1 MLNHLIVWQPA
12 AFLLLLPLLALF
24 TFRRLPTRILNFLR
38 LLLYVAVVAAV
49 AGISVRLPE
58 RAGTLVVLADRS
70 RSMPDGSR
78 QEMDSLIRRLERSA
92 PAGSKL
98 SVISFAGSSLV
109 EKLPDSPAFNGL
121 QTDPADPHATDIAGA
136 IDAALELIPSD
147 ASGRILLLSD
157 GLHTTGD
164 PVSASAAMAAA
175 RGVAVD
181 FRLLSRSAA
190 DDAAVLSVDAPL
202 RAAPGVIYTV
212 SARLYAQSPGPAVC
226 RIRKNGGVWLSR
238 EVRLRRGVTT
248 VSWRDRTD
256 SPGTANYE
264 VELVLPSEAP
274 ADPVPENNLVRRIVS
289 IEGRKPVL
297 LVTSSPTK
305 NLARILRESGL
316 DVLVTEPSPAAL
328 APEVLGGVSGVIFEN
343 VKASSFS
350 MESLARL
357 KGLVSAGSLG
367 FMMTGGKSSFALGGY
382 YRSEIEDA
390 LPVTLEQRNEVRK
403 GTNAV
408 VVVLDRSGS
417 MSMTNSRGITK
428 MSLANTA
435 TVEVLNLLSDFDQIG
450 VIAVDSSPHTVIGLA
465 PVSDVRGRAARIRS
479 IESMGGGIFTYTGL
493 KAAFEMLTKSNIPS
507 RHIILFADA
516 SDAEEQGEYRTLLG
530 TAESEGITVSVVGL
544 GTKSDCDAAFLMD
557 VAKRGKGLAYFTDKA
572 EELPRIFA
580 EDTFV
585 MVRSTFLTDPVKAI
599 LQPAATALPGSNKFS
614 RTFDFNGCNLCF
626 LRPGCDAVLITDD
639 EDHAPLA
646 ATGLYGL
653 GRTVALCVEADG
665 RYTGPFAQDP
675 GAAPFLT
682 SLVTWMTASD
692 DEGADYMITQE
703 IRNGSHYAA
712 LELDPAR
719 TADPFR
725 GTPVLTAV
733 FCDDSGRTETRKY
746 PLAWDGP
753 DRLAA
758 EVPLPG
764 GNIVLGS
771 IQWDGARPHPLV
783 PVELPY
789 SPEFNPNQ
797 AFGRELTELL
807 RAGGGRERIAV
818 EETWNDIPKRLRAFP
833 LTPFFCL
840 AAILLFLFEIAERR
854 FLLIGR
860 FFVAKP
866 KKEDNGN
873 DEGENASDST
883 AKSGIR
889 IPRKRRKAPRA
900 ATSSPAGS
908 PANSAQA
915 AASSQDTS
923 TETPA
928 EPPPSDSIS
937 AALKRARRR

>member
-1 MLNHLIVWQPA
+1 MLNYLLIWQPA
-12 AFLLLLPLLALF
+12 AFLILLPLLALF
-24 TFRRLPTRILNFLR
+24 TFRRLPTRVLNFIRILI
-38 LLLYVAVVAAV
+38 YIMVAAAM

-58 RAGTLVVLADRS
+58 RTGTLVVLTDLS
-70 RSMPDGSR
+70 RSMPDGAR
-78 QEMDSLIRRLERSA
+78 QEMDSLIRRLEHSA
-92 PAGSKL
+92 PDSSKL
-98 SVISFAGSSLV
+98 SVISFAGTPFV
-109 EKLPDSPAFNGL
+109 EKLPDSAAFPGL
-121 QTDPADPHATDIAGA
+121 KTEPSEPHATDIAGA

-157 GLHTTGD
+157 GLHTTGS
-164 PVSASAAMAAA
+164 PVAASAAMAAT
-175 RGVAVD
+175 RGVAID
-181 FRLLSRSAA
+181 YRLLSRGSA
-190 DDAAVLSVDAPL
+190 DDAAILSVDAPL

-212 SARLYAQSPGPAVC
+212 SARLYAQSSGTAVC
-226 RIRKNGGVWLSR
+226 RIRKNGGVWLTR

-248 VSWRDRTD
+248 VSWRDKTD

-264 VELVLPSEAP
+264 VELVLPEGAP
-274 ADPVPENNLVRRIVS
+274 ADPVPENNRVRRIVS

-297 LVTSSPTK
+297 LVTASPTK

-316 DVLVTEPSPAAL
+316 DVKVMEPSSAAL

-343 VKASSFS
+343 VKASSFG
-350 MESLARL
+350 MDSLARL

-382 YRSEIEDA
+382 YRSELEDV

-417 MSMTNSRGITK
+417 MSMTNSKGISK

-435 TVEVLNLLSDFDQIG
+435 TVEVLNLLSDVDHIG
-450 VIAVDSSPHTVIGLA
+450 VIAVDSSPHTVINLA
-465 PVSDVRGRAARIRS
+465 PVADVRGRANKIRS

-493 KAAFEMLTKSNIPS
+493 KAAFEMLTKSDIPS

-516 SDAEEQGEYRTLLG
+516 SDAEEPGAYKELLD
-530 TAESEGITVSVVGL
+530 TAEANGITVSVVGL

-557 VAKRGKGLAYFTDKA
+557 VAKRGNGLAYFTDKA

-585 MVRSTFLTDPVKAI
+585 MVRSTFLTDPVKAL
-599 LQPAATALPGSNKFS
+599 LQPAATVLPGSGKFS
-614 RTFDFNGCNLCF
+614 RTYDFNGCNLTY
-626 LRPGCDAVLITDD
+626 LRPGCDAVLLTDN
-639 EDHAPLA
+639 EDRAPIA
-646 ATGLYGL
+646 ATGTFGL
-653 GRTVALCVEADG
+653 GRVAAFCAEADG

-719 TADPFR
+719 TSDPFR
-725 GTPVLTAV
+725 NTPVLTAV
-733 FCDDSGRTETRKY
+733 FCDDSGRTETRRY

-753 DRLAA
+753 DRLVS
-758 EVPLPG
+758 EVPLSG

-771 IQWDGARPHPLV
+771 IQWDNARPHPLV

-789 SPEFNPNQ
+789 SPEFNPGRTS
-797 AFGRELTELL
+797 GRELAELL

-818 EETWNDIPKRLRAFP
+818 EETWDDIPKRLRAFP

-860 FFVAKP
+860 FFVAK
-866 KKEDNGN
+866 KKEDA
-873 DEGENASDST
+873 EGKDSGSEV
-883 AKSGIR
+883 KSGVR
-889 IPRKRRKAPRA
+889 LRRKRRKTPH
-900 ATSSPAGS
+900 T
-908 PANSAQA
+908 ANSNPAP
-915 AASSQDTS
+915 
-923 TETPA
+923 ETPA
-928 EPPPSDSIS
+928 SVQESEQEDKSEPAPADSIS
-937 AALKRARRR
+937 AALKKARRR

>member
-1 MLNHLIVWQPA
+1 MLNYLLIWQPA
-12 AFLLLLPLLALF
+12 TFLILLPLLALF
-24 TFRRLPTRILNFLR
+24 TFRRLPTRVLNLIRILI
-38 LLLYVAVVAAV
+38 YIMVAAAM

-58 RAGTLVVLADRS
+58 RTGTLVVLTDLS
-70 RSMPDGSR
+70 RSMPDGAR
-78 QEMDSLIRRLERSA
+78 QEMDSLIRRLEHSA
-92 PAGSKL
+92 PDSSKL
-98 SVISFAGSSLV
+98 SVISFAGTPFV
-109 EKLPDSPAFNGL
+109 EKLPDSAAFPGL
-121 QTDPADPHATDIAGA
+121 KTEPSEPHATDIAGA

-157 GLHTTGD
+157 GLHTTGS
-164 PVSASAAMAAA
+164 PVAASAAMAAT
-175 RGVAVD
+175 RGVAID
-181 FRLLSRSAA
+181 YRLLSRGSA
-190 DDAAVLSVDAPL
+190 DDAAILSVDAPL

-212 SARLYAQSPGPAVC
+212 SARLYAQTSGPAVC
-226 RIRKNGGVWLSR
+226 RIRKNGGVWLTR

-248 VSWRDRTD
+248 VSWRDKTD

-264 VELVLPSEAP
+264 VELVLPEGAP
-274 ADPVPENNLVRRIVS
+274 ADPVPENNRVRRIVS

-297 LVTSSPTK
+297 LVTASPTK

-316 DVLVTEPSPAAL
+316 DVKVMEPSSAAL

-343 VKASSFS
+343 VKASSFG
-350 MESLARL
+350 MDSLARL

-382 YRSEIEDA
+382 YRSELEDV

-417 MSMTNSRGITK
+417 MSMTNSKGISK

-435 TVEVLNLLSDFDQIG
+435 TVEVLNLLSDVDHIG
-450 VIAVDSSPHTVIGLA
+450 VIAVDSSPHTVINLA
-465 PVSDVRGRAARIRS
+465 PVADVRGRANKIRS

-493 KAAFEMLTKSNIPS
+493 KAAFEMLTKSDIPS

-516 SDAEEQGEYRTLLG
+516 SDAEEPGAYKELLD
-530 TAESEGITVSVVGL
+530 TAEANGITVSVVGL

-557 VAKRGKGLAYFTDKA
+557 VAKRGNGLAYFTDKA

-585 MVRSTFLTDPVKAI
+585 MVRSTFLTDPVKAL
-599 LQPAATALPGSNKFS
+599 LQPAATVLPGSGKFS
-614 RTFDFNGCNLCF
+614 RTYDFNGCNLTY
-626 LRPGCDAVLITDD
+626 LRPGCDAVLLTDN
-639 EDHAPLA
+639 EDRAPIA
-646 ATGLYGL
+646 ATGTFGL
-653 GRTVALCVEADG
+653 GRVAAFCAEADG

-719 TADPFR
+719 TSDPFR
-725 GTPVLTAV
+725 NTPVLTAV
-733 FCDDSGRTETRKY
+733 FCDDSGRTETRRY

-753 DRLAA
+753 DRLVS
-758 EVPLPG
+758 EVPLSG

-771 IQWDGARPHPLV
+771 IQWDNARPHPLV

-789 SPEFNPNQ
+789 SPEFNPGRTS
-797 AFGRELTELL
+797 GRELAELL

-818 EETWNDIPKRLRAFP
+818 EETWDDIPKRLRAFP

-860 FFVAKP
+860 FFVAK
-866 KKEDNGN
+866 KKEDA
-873 DEGENASDST
+873 EGKDSGSEV
-883 AKSGIR
+883 KSGVR
-889 IPRKRRKAPRA
+889 LRRKRRKTPH
-900 ATSSPAGS
+900 T
-908 PANSAQA
+908 ANSNPAP
-915 AASSQDTS
+915 
-923 TETPA
+923 ETPA
-928 EPPPSDSIS
+928 SVQESEQEDKSEPAPADSIS
-937 AALKRARRR
+937 AALKKARRR

>member
-1 MLNHLIVWQPA
+1 MLNFFLIWQPA
-12 AFLLLLPLLALF
+12 AFLVLLPLLALF
-24 TFRRLPTRILNFLR
+24 TFRRLPTRILNILR
-38 LLLYVAVVAAV
+38 ILIYIMVAAAL

-58 RAGTLVVLADRS
+58 RTGTLVVLTDLS

-78 QEMDSLIRRLERSA
+78 QEMDSLIRRLEHSA
-92 PAGSKL
+92 PGSSKL
-98 SVISFAGSSLV
+98 SVISFAGTPFV
-109 EKLPDSPAFNGL
+109 EKLPDSAAFPGL
-121 QTDPADPHATDIAGA
+121 KTEPSEPHATDIAGA

-147 ASGRILLLSD
+147 SSGRILLLSD
-157 GLHTTGD
+157 GLHTTGN
-164 PVSASAAMAAA
+164 PVAASASSAAT
-175 RGVAVD
+175 RGVAID
-181 FRLLSRSAA
+181 YRLLSRGSA

-202 RAAPGVIYTV
+202 RVAPGVIYTV
-212 SARLYAQSPGPAVC
+212 SARLYAQSSGTAVC
-226 RIRKNGGVWLSR
+226 RIRKNGDAWLTR

-248 VSWRDRTD
+248 VSWRDKTD
-256 SPGTANYE
+256 LPGTANYE
-264 VELVLPSEAP
+264 VELVLPPDAP
-274 ADPVPENNLVRRIVS
+274 ADPVPENNRVRRIVS

-297 LVTSSPTK
+297 LVTASPTK
-305 NLARILRESGL
+305 NLARILREAGM
-316 DVLVTEPSPAAL
+316 DVKVMEPSSAAL

-343 VKASSFS
+343 VKASAFG

-357 KGLVSAGSLG
+357 KGLVSAGSIG

-382 YRSEIEDA
+382 YRSEIEDV

-417 MSMTNSRGITK
+417 MSMTNSKGITK

-435 TVEVLNLLSDFDQIG
+435 TVEVLNLLSDFDNLG
-450 VIAVDSSPHTVIGLA
+450 VIAVDSSPHTVVGLA
-465 PVSDVRGRAARIRS
+465 PVADVRGRAAKIRS
-479 IESMGGGIFTYTGL
+479 IESMGGGIYTYTGL
-493 KAAFEMLTKSNIPS
+493 KAAFEMLEKSDIPS

-516 SDAEEQGEYRTLLG
+516 SDAEEPGAYVALLG
-530 TAESEGITVSVVGL
+530 TAESKGITVSVVGL
-544 GTKSDCDAAFLMD
+544 GTKTDSDAAFLMD
-557 VAKRGKGLAYFTDKA
+557 VAKRGNGLAYFTDKA

-585 MVRSTFLTDPVKAI
+585 MVRSTFLTDPIKAL
-599 LQPAATALPGSNKFS
+599 LQPAATVLPGANKFS
-614 RTFDFNGCNLCF
+614 RMYDFNGCNLCF
-626 LRPGCDAVLITDD
+626 LRPGCDAVLVTDD

-646 ATGLYGL
+646 ATGTYGL
-653 GRTVALCVEADG
+653 GRVVAFCAEADG

-719 TADPFR
+719 TSDPFR
-725 GTPVLTAV
+725 NTPVLTAV

-753 DRLAA
+753 DRLVS

-764 GNIVLGS
+764 GNVVLGS
-771 IQWDGARPHPLV
+771 IQWDNARPHPLV

-789 SPEFNPNQ
+789 SPEFNPGRTS
-797 AFGRELTELL
+797 GRELAELF
-807 RAGGGRERIAV
+807 RACGGHERIAV
-818 EETWNDIPKRLRAFP
+818 EEIWDDIPKRLRAFP
-833 LTPFFCL
+833 LTPLFCL

-860 FFVAKP
+860 FFAVK
-866 KKEDNGN
+866 KKEDAA
-873 DEGENASDST
+873 EGTDSGSEV
-883 AKSGIR
+883 KSGVR
-889 IPRKRRKAPRA
+889 VPRKRGKASR
-900 ATSSPAGS
+900 PAS
-908 PANSAQA
+908 ENTPS
-915 AASSQDTS
+915 
-923 TETPA
+923 TPA
-928 EPPPSDSIS
+928 AQDSPQPEAAVEPPPSDSIS
-937 AALKRARRR
+937 AALKKARHR

>member
-1 MLNHLIVWQPA
+1 MLNYLLIWQPA
-12 AFLLLLPLLALF
+12 AFLILLPLLALF
-24 TFRRLPTRILNFLR
+24 TFRRLPTRVLNFIRILI
-38 LLLYVAVVAAV
+38 YIMVAAAM

-58 RAGTLVVLADRS
+58 RTGTLVVLTDLS
-70 RSMPDGSR
+70 RSMPDGAR
-78 QEMDSLIRRLERSA
+78 QEMDSLIRRLEHSA
-92 PAGSKL
+92 PDSSKL
-98 SVISFAGSSLV
+98 SVISFAGTPFV
-109 EKLPDSPAFNGL
+109 EKLPDSAAFPGL
-121 QTDPADPHATDIAGA
+121 KTEPSEPHATDIAGA

-157 GLHTTGD
+157 GLHTTGS
-164 PVSASAAMAAA
+164 PVAASAAMAAT
-175 RGVAVD
+175 RGVAID
-181 FRLLSRSAA
+181 YRLLSRGSA

-212 SARLYAQSPGPAVC
+212 SARLYAQTSGPAVC
-226 RIRKNGGVWLSR
+226 RIRKNGGVWLTR

-248 VSWRDRTD
+248 VSWRDKTN

-264 VELVLPSEAP
+264 VELVLPEGAP
-274 ADPVPENNLVRRIVS
+274 ADPVPENNRVRRIVS

-297 LVTSSPTK
+297 LVTASPTK
-305 NLARILRESGL
+305 NLARILREAGL
-316 DVLVTEPSPAAL
+316 DVKVMEPSSAAL

-343 VKASSFS
+343 VKASSFG
-350 MESLARL
+350 MDSLARL

-382 YRSEIEDA
+382 YRSELEDV

-417 MSMTNSRGITK
+417 MSMTNSKGISK

-435 TVEVLNLLSDFDQIG
+435 TVEVLNLLSDVDHIG
-450 VIAVDSSPHTVIGLA
+450 VIAVDSSPHTVINLA
-465 PVSDVRGRAARIRS
+465 PVADVRGRANKIRS

-493 KAAFEMLTKSNIPS
+493 KAAFEMLTKSDIPS

-516 SDAEEQGEYRTLLG
+516 SDAEEPGAYKELLD
-530 TAESEGITVSVVGL
+530 TAEANGITVSVVGL

-557 VAKRGKGLAYFTDKA
+557 VAKRGNGLAYFTDKA

-585 MVRSTFLTDPVKAI
+585 MVRSTFLTDPVKAL
-599 LQPAATALPGSNKFS
+599 LQPAATVLPGSGKFS
-614 RTFDFNGCNLCF
+614 RTYDFNGCNLTY
-626 LRPGCDAVLITDD
+626 LRPGCDAVLLTDN
-639 EDHAPLA
+639 EDRAPIA
-646 ATGLYGL
+646 ATGTFGL
-653 GRTVALCVEADG
+653 GRVAAFCAEADG

-675 GAAPFLT
+675 GAVPFLT

-725 GTPVLTAV
+725 NTPVLTAV

-753 DRLAA
+753 DRLVS
-758 EVPLPG
+758 EVPLSG

-771 IQWDGARPHPLV
+771 IQWDNARPHPLV

-789 SPEFNPNQ
+789 SPEFNPGRTS
-797 AFGRELTELL
+797 GRELAELL

-818 EETWNDIPKRLRAFP
+818 EETWDDIPKRLRAFP

-860 FFVAKP
+860 FFVAK
-866 KKEDNGN
+866 KKEDA
-873 DEGENASDST
+873 EGKDSGSEV
-883 AKSGIR
+883 KSGVR
-889 IPRKRRKAPRA
+889 LPRKRRKTPH
-900 ATSSPAGS
+900 T
-908 PANSAQA
+908 ANSNPAP
-915 AASSQDTS
+915 
-923 TETPA
+923 ETPA
-928 EPPPSDSIS
+928 SVQESEQEDKSEPAPADSIS
-937 AALKRARRR
+937 AALKKARRR

>member
-1 MLNHLIVWQPA
+1 MLNYLLIWQQA
-12 AFLLLLPLLALF
+12 ALLVLLPLLALF
-24 TFRRLPTRILNFLR
+24 TFRRLPTRVLNFIRILI
-38 LLLYVAVVAAV
+38 YIMVAAAL

-58 RAGTLVVLADRS
+58 RTGTLVVLTDLS
-70 RSMPDGSR
+70 RSMPDGAR
-78 QEMDSLIRRLERSA
+78 QEMDSLIRRLEHSA
-92 PAGSKL
+92 PDSSKL
-98 SVISFAGSSLV
+98 SVISFAGTPFV
-109 EKLPDSPAFNGL
+109 EKLPDSPAFPGL
-121 QTDPADPHATDIAGA
+121 KTDPTEPHATDIAGA

-157 GLHTTGD
+157 GLHTTGS
-164 PVSASAAMAAA
+164 PVAASAAAAA
-175 RGVAVD
+175 TRGVAID
-181 FRLLSRSAA
+181 YRLLSRGSA

-212 SARLYAQSPGPAVC
+212 SARLYAQSSGTAVC
-226 RIRKNGGVWLSR
+226 RIRKNGGAWLTR

-248 VSWRDRTD
+248 VSWRDKTD

-264 VELVLPSEAP
+264 VELVLPEDAP

-297 LVTSSPTK
+297 LVTASPTK

-316 DVLVTEPSPAAL
+316 DVKVMEPTSAAL

-350 MESLARL
+350 MDSLARL
-357 KGLVSAGSLG
+357 KGLVSAGSIG

-382 YRSEIEDA
+382 YRSELEDV

-417 MSMTNSRGITK
+417 MAMTNSKGLTK

-435 TVEVLNLLSDFDQIG
+435 TVEVLNLLSDFDKIG
-450 VIAVDSSPHTVIGLA
+450 VIAVDSSPHTVVGLA
-465 PVSDVRGRAARIRS
+465 PVADVRGRAGKIRS

-493 KAAFEMLTKSNIPS
+493 KAAFEMLTKSDIPS

-516 SDAEEQGEYRTLLG
+516 SDAEEPGAYKELLG
-530 TAESEGITVSVVGL
+530 TAEANGITVSVVGL
-544 GTKSDCDAAFLMD
+544 GTKTDSDAAFLMD
-557 VAKRGKGLAYFTDKA
+557 VAKRGNGLAYFTDKA

-585 MVRSTFLTDPVKAI
+585 MVRSTFLTDPVKAL
-599 LQPAATALPGSNKFS
+599 LQPSATTLPGSGKFS
-614 RTFDFNGCNLCF
+614 RTYDFNGFNLCY

-639 EDHAPLA
+639 EDRAPLA
-646 ATGLYGL
+646 ATGTFGL
-653 GRTVALCVEADG
+653 GRTAAFCAEADG

-675 GAAPFLT
+675 GAVPFLT

-703 IRNGSHYAA
+703 IRNGSHFAA

-719 TADPFR
+719 TSEPFR
-725 GTPVLTAV
+725 NTPVLTAV

-753 DRLAA
+753 DRLVS

-771 IQWDGARPHPLV
+771 IQWDNARPHPLV

-789 SPEFNPNQ
+789 SPEFNP
-797 AFGRELTELL
+797 GRTSGRDLAELL
-807 RAGGGRERIAV
+807 RASGGRERIAV
-818 EETWNDIPKRLRAFP
+818 EETWDDIPKRLRAFP

-860 FFVAKP
+860 FFVAK
-866 KKEDNGN
+866 KKEDKDG
-873 DEGENASDST
+873 ADSGSET
-883 AKSGIR
+883 KSGVR
-889 IPRKRRKAPRA
+889 LPRKRRKTPR
-900 ATSSPAGS
+900 SPS
-908 PANSAQA
+908 NSAPETSEA
-915 AASSQDTS
+915 AQESSEPVS
-923 TETPA
+923 PA
-928 EPPPSDSIS
+928 EPPPADSIS
-937 AALKRARRR
+937 AALKKARRR

>member
-1 MLNHLIVWQPA
+1 MLNNLIVWQPA
-12 AFLLLLPLLALF
+12 AFLVLLPLLALF
-24 TFRRLPTRILNFLR
+24 TVRRLPTRILNFVRVLIY
-38 LLLYVAVVAAV
+38 LMIAAAT
-49 AGISVRLPE
+49 AGLSIRLPE
-58 RAGTLVVLADRS
+58 RTGTLVVLADRS
-70 RSMPDGSR
+70 RSMPDGAR
-78 QEMDSLIRRLERSA
+78 QEMDSLIRRLERSE

-98 SVISFAGSSLV
+98 SVISFAGSPFV
-109 EKLPDSPAFNGL
+109 EKLPDSPAFSGL
-121 QTDPADPHATDIAGA
+121 QSDSADPHATDIGGA
-136 IDAALELIPSD
+136 IDAALEMIPSD

-157 GLHTTGD
+157 GLHTTGN
-164 PVSASAAMAAA
+164 PVSASASAAAA

-181 FRLLSRSAA
+181 FRLLTRSAA

-226 RIRKNGGVWLSR
+226 RIRKNGGAWLAR
-238 EVRLRRGVTT
+238 EVRLRRGITT
-248 VSWRDRTD
+248 ISWRDRTD

-264 VELVLPSEAP
+264 VELVLPEGSP
-274 ADPVPENNLVRRIVS
+274 ADPVPENNRVRRIVS

-297 LVTSSPTK
+297 LITASPTK
-305 NLARILRESGL
+305 NLARILREAGL
-316 DVLVTEPSPAAL
+316 DVRVMEPSPAAL

-350 MESLARL
+350 MASLARL

-382 YRSEIEDA
+382 YRSEIEDV

-435 TVEVLNLLSDFDQIG
+435 TVEVLNLLSDFDKIG
-450 VIAVDSSPHTVIGLA
+450 VIAVDSSPHTVIDLA
-465 PVSDVRGRAARIRS
+465 NVADVRNRANRIRS

-493 KAAFEMLTKSNIPS
+493 KAAFEMLEKSDIPS

-516 SDAEEQGEYRTLLG
+516 SDAEEPGSYQALLG
-530 TAESEGITVSVVGL
+530 TAESKGITVSVVGL
-544 GTKSDCDAAFLMD
+544 GTKSDSDAAFLMD
-557 VAKRGKGLAYFTDKA
+557 VAKRGSGIAYFTDKA

-585 MVRSTFLTDPVKAI
+585 MVRSTFLTDPI
-599 LQPAATALPGSNKFS
+599 RGLLQPAATVLPGSNKFS
-614 RTFDFNGCNLCF
+614 RSFDFNGCNLCF
-626 LRPGCDAVLITDD
+626 LRPGCDMVLVSDD
-639 EDHAPLA
+639 EDRAPLA

-653 GRTVALCVEADG
+653 GRVVAFCAEADG

-703 IRNGSHYAA
+703 IRGGSHYAA

-719 TADPFR
+719 TSDPFR

-733 FCDDSGRTETRKY
+733 FCDDSGRTETRRY

-753 DRLAA
+753 DRLVS

-789 SPEFNPNQ
+789 SPEFLPGQ
-797 AFGRELTELL
+797 TSGRELTELL
-807 RAGGGRERIAV
+807 RACGGRERIAV
-818 EETWNDIPKRLRAFP
+818 EEIWNDIPKRLRAFP

-860 FFVAKP
+860 FFAAKKQ
-866 KKEDNGN
+866 KKDAA
-873 DEGENASDST
+873 EGGTSVSEV
-883 AKSGIR
+883 KSGILR
-889 IPRKRRKAPRA
+889 LPRKRGKTQRSA
-900 ATSSPAGS
+900 ANAGS
-908 PANSAQA
+908 AQTA
-915 AASSQDTS
+915 AAPGQDSPQPESSD
-923 TETPA
+923 ETPPA
-928 EPPPSDSIS
+928 DSIS
-937 AALKRARRR
+937 AALKKARRR

>member
-1 MLNHLIVWQPA
+1 MLNYLIIWQPA
-12 AFLLLLPLLALF
+12 AFLVLLPLFALL
-24 TFRRLPTRILNFLR
+24 TLRRLPTRILNALR
-38 LLLYVAVVAAV
+38 VLLYLMLAAAM

-78 QEMDSLIRRLERSA
+78 QEMDALIRRLERSA
-92 PAGSKL
+92 SSNSKM
-98 SVISFAGSSLV
+98 SVISFAGSSFI

-121 QTDPADPHATDIAGA
+121 NTVPSDPHSTDIAGA
-136 IDAALELIPSD
+136 IDAALGLIPSD

-157 GLHTTGD
+157 GLHTAGNSL
-164 PVSASAAMAAA
+164 SASAASAAA

-181 FRLLSRSAA
+181 FRLLSRSTA
-190 DDAAVLSVDAPL
+190 DDAAILSVDAPL

-226 RIRKNGGVWLSR
+226 RIRKNGGTWLTR
-238 EVRLRRGVTT
+238 EVRLRRGITT
-248 VSWRDRTD
+248 VTWRDKTD

-264 VELVLPSEAP
+264 VELVLPPGAP
-274 ADPVPENNLVRRIVS
+274 ADPVPENNHVRRIVS

-297 LVTSSPTK
+297 LVTASPTK
-305 NLARILRESGL
+305 NLARILSEAGL
-316 DVLVTEPSPAAL
+316 DVLVKEPTSAAL

-343 VKASSFS
+343 VKASSFN

-357 KGLVSAGSLG
+357 RGLVSAGSIG

-382 YRSEIEDA
+382 YRSEIEDV

-417 MSMTNSRGITK
+417 MRMTNSRGITK
-428 MSLANTA
+428 MSLANAA
-435 TVEVLNLLSDFDQIG
+435 TVEVLELLSDFDQIG

-465 PVSDVRGRAARIRS
+465 PVSQVRNRASKIRA
-479 IESMGGGIFTYTGL
+479 IESDGGGIFTYTGL
-493 KAAFEMLTKSNIPS
+493 RAAFDMLLKSEIPS

-516 SDAEEQGEYRTLLG
+516 SDAEEPGSYVALLN
-530 TAESEGITVSVVGL
+530 TAESNGITVSVVGL
-544 GTKSDCDAAFLMD
+544 GTKSDSDAAFLMD
-557 VAKRGKGLAYFTDKA
+557 VAKRGGGLAYFTDKA

-585 MVRSTFLTDPVKAI
+585 MVRSTFLTDPVRAL
-599 LQPAATALPGSNKFS
+599 LQPAASVLPGANKFS
-614 RTFDFNGCNLCF
+614 RSFDFNGYNICY
-626 LRPGCDAVLITDD
+626 LRPGCDAVLVGDD
-639 EDHAPLA
+639 EDHAPFA

-653 GRTVALCVEADG
+653 GRTVAFCAEADG

-719 TADPFR
+719 TSDPFR
-725 GTPVLTAV
+725 NTPVLTAV
-733 FCDDSGRTETRKY
+733 LCDDSGRTETRKY
-746 PLAWDGP
+746 PLTWDGP
-753 DRLAA
+753 DRLVT

-764 GNIVLGS
+764 GTVVLGS
-771 IQWDGARPHPLV
+771 IQWDNARPHALV

-797 AFGRELTELL
+797 TSGRELTELL
-807 RAGGGRERIAV
+807 RASGGRERIAV
-818 EETWNDIPKRLRAFP
+818 EEIWDDIPKRLRAFP
-833 LTPFFCL
+833 LTPLFCL

-854 FLLIGR
+854 FLLLGR
-860 FFVAKP
+860 FFLAKQKEKDVA
-866 KKEDNGN
+866 
-873 DEGENASDST
+873 EGSASSSGP
-883 AKSGIR
+883 AVKSGIR
-889 IPRKRRKAPRA
+889 FPRKRRKAPRPVANAGTA
-900 ATSSPAGS
+900 AAE
-908 PANSAQA
+908 SAQNPPQPEP
-915 AASSQDTS
+915 ASD
-923 TETPA
+923 EPA
-928 EPPPSDSIS
+928 PADSIS
-937 AALKRARRR
+937 AALKKAKHR

>member
-1 MLNHLIVWQPA
+1 MLNWFLIWQPA
-12 AFLLLLPLLALF
+12 AFLVLLPLLSLF
-24 TFRRLPTRILNFLR
+24 TFRRLPTRILNLLR
-38 LLLYVAVVAAV
+38 VLIYLMVAAAM

-58 RAGTLVVLADRS
+58 RTGTLVVLADRS
-70 RSMPDGSR
+70 KSMPDGSR
-78 QEMDSLIRRLERSA
+78 QEIDSLIRRLEHSA
-92 PAGSKL
+92 PDAAKL
-98 SVISFAGSSLV
+98 SVISFAGTSFV
-109 EKLPDSPAFNGL
+109 EKLPDSPAFNGF
-121 QTDPADPHATDIAGA
+121 QTAPAEPHATDIAGA

-157 GLHTTGD
+157 GLHTTGNS
-164 PVSASAAMAAA
+164 VSASAAAAAA

-181 FRLLSRSAA
+181 YRLLSRSAA
-190 DDAAVLSVDAPL
+190 DDAAILSVDAPL

-212 SARLYAQSPGPAVC
+212 SARLYAQSSGPAVC
-226 RIRKNGGVWLSR
+226 RIRKNGGVWLTR
-238 EVRLRRGVTT
+238 EVHLHRGVTT
-248 VSWRDRTD
+248 VSWHDKTD
-256 SPGTANYE
+256 SPGTADYE
-264 VELVLPSEAP
+264 VELMLPDGSP
-274 ADPVPENNLVRRIVS
+274 ADPVPENNRVRRIVS

-297 LVTSSPTK
+297 LVTASPTK

-316 DVLVTEPSPAAL
+316 DVRVEEPSSAAL
-328 APEVLGGVSGVIFEN
+328 APEVLGGVSCVIFEN

-357 KGLVSAGSLG
+357 KELVSAGSLG

-382 YRSEIEDA
+382 YRSEIEDV

-417 MSMTNSRGITK
+417 MSMTNSKGISK
-428 MSLANTA
+428 MSLANAA
-435 TVEVLNLLSDFDQIG
+435 TVEVLNLLSDFDCIG
-450 VIAVDSSPHTVIGLA
+450 VIAVDSSPHTVINLSKVA
-465 PVSDVRGRAARIRS
+465 DVRGRANKIRA
-479 IESMGGGIFTYTGL
+479 IESKGGGIYTYTGL
-493 KAAFEMLTKSNIPS
+493 KAAFEMLTKSDIPS

-516 SDAEEQGEYRTLLG
+516 SDAEEPGSYQSLLA
-530 TAESEGITVSVVGL
+530 TAETNGITVSVVGL
-544 GTKSDCDAAFLMD
+544 GTKADSDAAFLMD
-557 VAKRGKGLAYFTDKA
+557 VAKRGGGLAYFTDKA

-585 MVRSTFLTDPVKAI
+585 MVRSTFLTDPVRAI
-599 LQPAATALPGSNKFS
+599 LQSAATTLPGAGRFS
-614 RTFDFNGCNLCF
+614 RSFDFNGCNLTY
-626 LRPGCDAVLITDD
+626 LRPGCDAILITDD
-639 EDHAPLA
+639 EDHAPIA
-646 ATGLYGL
+646 ATGLFGL
-653 GRTVALCVEADG
+653 GRTAAFCAEADG

-682 SLVTWMTASD
+682 SLVTWVSASD

-703 IRNGSHYAA
+703 IRGGSHYAA

-719 TADPFR
+719 TTDPFR

-753 DRLAA
+753 DRLVA

-764 GNIVLGS
+764 GSIVLGS
-771 IQWDGARPHPLV
+771 VQWDGARPHPLV

-789 SPEFNPNQ
+789 SPEFNPGRTS
-797 AFGRELTELL
+797 GRELAELL

-860 FFVAKP
+860 FFVAKR
-866 KKEDNGN
+866 KEPAVA
-873 DEGENASDST
+873 EGT
-883 AKSGIR
+883 AETLSAPGTRSGV
-889 IPRKRRKAPRA
+889 KRPLKRGKAPRHGPA
-900 ATSSPAGS
+900 ASPARQSSGQKNAQDPS
-908 PANSAQA
+908 REEQPGEPA
-915 AASSQDTS
+915 
-923 TETPA
+923 PA
-928 EPPPSDSIS
+928 DSIS
-937 AALKRARRR
+937 AALKKARRR

>member
-1 MLNHLIVWQPA
+1 MLNHIIVSQPA
-12 AFLLLLPLLALF
+12 AFLILLPLLALL
-24 TFRRLPTRILNFLR
+24 TLRRLPTRILNALR
-38 LLLYVAVVAAV
+38 VVLYLLVAAGM

-78 QEMDSLIRRLERSA
+78 QEMDSLVRRLERSA
-92 PAGSKL
+92 STNSKL
-98 SVISFAGSSLV
+98 SVISFAGSPFV
-109 EKLPDSPAFNGL
+109 EKLPDSPAFNGIN
-121 QTDPADPHATDIAGA
+121 TAPSDPHATDIAGA

-164 PVSASAAMAAA
+164 SVSAAAASAAA

-226 RIRKNGGVWLSR
+226 RIRKNGGAWLTR

-248 VSWRDRTD
+248 VSWRDKTD

-264 VELVLPSEAP
+264 VELMLPPGSP
-274 ADPVPENNLVRRIVS
+274 ADPVPENNHVRRIVS

-297 LVTSSPTK
+297 LVTASPTK

-316 DVLVTEPSPAAL
+316 DVKVMEPTSAAL
-328 APEVLGGVSGVIFEN
+328 APEALGGVSGVIFEN
-343 VKASSFS
+343 VKASSFT
-350 MESLARL
+350 MDSLARL
-357 KGLVSAGSLG
+357 KGLVSAGSIG

-382 YRSEIEDA
+382 YRSEIEDV

-417 MSMTNSRGITK
+417 MGMTTSHGITK

-435 TVEVLNLLSDFDQIG
+435 TVEVLSLLSDFDQIG
-450 VIAVDSSPHTVIGLA
+450 VIAVDSSPHTVVGLT
-465 PVSDVRGRAARIRS
+465 PVSRARVRADKIRS
-479 IESMGGGIFTYTGL
+479 IESGGGGIFTYTGL
-493 KAAFEMLTKSNIPS
+493 KAAFEMLDKSEIPS

-516 SDAEEQGEYRTLLG
+516 CDAEEPGAYQALLD
-530 TAESEGITVSVVGL
+530 TAEEKGITVSVVGL
-544 GTKSDCDAAFLMD
+544 GTKSDPDAAFLMD

-585 MVRSTFLTDPVKAI
+585 MVRSTFLTDPVRAL
-599 LQPAATALPGSNKFS
+599 LQPAASVLPGSNKFS
-614 RTFDFNGCNLCF
+614 KSFDFNGYNICY
-626 LRPGCDAVLITDD
+626 LRPGCDAVLVGDD
-639 EDHAPLA
+639 EDRAPFA

-653 GRTVALCVEADG
+653 GRVVAFCAEADG
-665 RYTGPFAQDP
+665 RYTGPFAQNP

-719 TADPFR
+719 TSDPFR
-725 GTPVLTAV
+725 SAPVLTAV
-733 FCDDSGRTETRKY
+733 FCDDSGRTETRKH

-753 DRLAA
+753 DRLVA

-764 GNIVLGS
+764 GSIVLGS
-771 IQWDGARPHPLV
+771 VQWDGARPHPLV

-797 AFGRELTELL
+797 TSGRELTELL
-807 RAGGGRERIAV
+807 RASGGRERIAV
-818 EETWNDIPKRLRAFP
+818 EEIWSDIPKRLRAFP

-840 AAILLFLFEIAERR
+840 AAILLFLYEIAERR
-854 FLLIGR
+854 FLLLGR
-860 FFVAKP
+860 FFVTKKQEKAATGNEESSSGEEAKP
-866 KKEDNGN
+866 
-873 DEGENASDST
+873 
-883 AKSGIR
+883 GIR
-889 IPRKRRKAPRA
+889 FPHKRRKMPRPSGNAP
-900 ATSSPAGS
+900 ATPSPATQE
-908 PANSAQA
+908 SAQDLQERE
-915 AASSQDTS
+915 SS
-923 TETPA
+923 A
-928 EPPPSDSIS
+928 EPPPADSIS
-937 AALKRARRR
+937 AALKKARRR

>member
-1 MLNHLIVWQPA
+1 MLNYLLIWQPA
-12 AFLLLLPLLALF
+12 AFLVLLPLLALF
-24 TFRRLPTRILNFLR
+24 TFRRLPTRVLNLIRILI
-38 LLLYVAVVAAV
+38 YIMVAAAM

-58 RAGTLVVLADRS
+58 RTGTLVMLTDLS
-70 RSMPDGSR
+70 RSMPDGAR
-78 QEMDSLIRRLERSA
+78 QEMDSLIRRLEHSA
-92 PAGSKL
+92 PDSSKL
-98 SVISFAGSSLV
+98 SVISFAGTPFV
-109 EKLPDSPAFNGL
+109 EKLPDSAAFPGL
-121 QTDPADPHATDIAGA
+121 KTEPSEPHATDIAGA

-157 GLHTTGD
+157 GLHTTGS
-164 PVSASAAMAAA
+164 PVAASAAMAAT
-175 RGVAVD
+175 RGVAID
-181 FRLLSRSAA
+181 YRLLSRGSA
-190 DDAAVLSVDAPL
+190 DDAAILSVDAPL

-212 SARLYAQSPGPAVC
+212 SARLYAQTSGPAVC
-226 RIRKNGGVWLSR
+226 RIRKNGGVWLTR

-248 VSWRDRTD
+248 VSWRDKTD

-264 VELVLPSEAP
+264 VELVLPEGAP
-274 ADPVPENNLVRRIVS
+274 ADPVPENNRVRRIVS

-297 LVTSSPTK
+297 LVTASPTK

-316 DVLVTEPSPAAL
+316 DVKVMEPSSAAL

-343 VKASSFS
+343 VKASSFG
-350 MESLARL
+350 MDSLARL

-382 YRSEIEDA
+382 YRSELEDV

-417 MSMTNSRGITK
+417 MSMTNSKGISK

-435 TVEVLNLLSDFDQIG
+435 TVEVLNLLSDVDHIG
-450 VIAVDSSPHTVIGLA
+450 VIAVDSSPHTVINLA
-465 PVSDVRGRAARIRS
+465 PVADVRGRANKIRS

-493 KAAFEMLTKSNIPS
+493 KAAFEMLTKSDIPS

-516 SDAEEQGEYRTLLG
+516 SDAEEPGAYKELLD
-530 TAESEGITVSVVGL
+530 TAEANGITVSVVGL

-557 VAKRGKGLAYFTDKA
+557 VAKRGNGLAYFTDKA

-585 MVRSTFLTDPVKAI
+585 MVRSTFLTDPVKAL
-599 LQPAATALPGSNKFS
+599 LQPAATVLPGSGKFS
-614 RTFDFNGCNLCF
+614 RTYDFNGCNLTY
-626 LRPGCDAVLITDD
+626 LRPGCDAVLLTDN
-639 EDHAPLA
+639 EDRAPIA
-646 ATGLYGL
+646 ATGTFGL
-653 GRTVALCVEADG
+653 GRVAAFCAEADG

-719 TADPFR
+719 TSDPFR
-725 GTPVLTAV
+725 NTPVLTAV

-753 DRLAA
+753 DRLVS
-758 EVPLPG
+758 EVPLSG

-771 IQWDGARPHPLV
+771 IQWDNARPHPLV

-789 SPEFNPNQ
+789 SPEFNPGRTS
-797 AFGRELTELL
+797 GRELAELL

-818 EETWNDIPKRLRAFP
+818 EETWDDIPKRLRAFP

-860 FFVAKP
+860 FFVAK
-866 KKEDNGN
+866 KKEDA
-873 DEGENASDST
+873 EGKDSGSEV
-883 AKSGIR
+883 KSGVR
-889 IPRKRRKAPRA
+889 LRRKRRKTPH
-900 ATSSPAGS
+900 T
-908 PANSAQA
+908 ANSNPAP
-915 AASSQDTS
+915 
-923 TETPA
+923 ETPA
-928 EPPPSDSIS
+928 SVQESEQEDKSEPAPADSIS
-937 AALKRARRR
+937 AALKKARRR

>member
-1 MLNHLIVWQPA
+1 MLNYLLIWQPA
-12 AFLLLLPLLALF
+12 TFLILLPLLALF
-24 TFRRLPTRILNFLR
+24 TFRRLPTRVLNLIRILI
-38 LLLYVAVVAAV
+38 YIMVAAAM

-58 RAGTLVVLADRS
+58 RTGTLVMLTDLS
-70 RSMPDGSR
+70 RSMPDGAR
-78 QEMDSLIRRLERSA
+78 QEMDSLIRRLEHSA
-92 PAGSKL
+92 PDSSKL
-98 SVISFAGSSLV
+98 SVISFAGTPFV
-109 EKLPDSPAFNGL
+109 EKLPDSAAFPGL
-121 QTDPADPHATDIAGA
+121 KTEPSEPHATDIAGA

-157 GLHTTGD
+157 GLHTTGS
-164 PVSASAAMAAA
+164 PVAASAAMAAT
-175 RGVAVD
+175 RGVAID
-181 FRLLSRSAA
+181 YRLLSRGSA
-190 DDAAVLSVDAPL
+190 DDAAILSVDAPL

-212 SARLYAQSPGPAVC
+212 SARLYAQSSGTAVC
-226 RIRKNGGVWLSR
+226 RIRKNGGVWLTR

-248 VSWRDRTD
+248 VSWRDKTD

-264 VELVLPSEAP
+264 VELVLPEGAP
-274 ADPVPENNLVRRIVS
+274 ADPVPENNRVRRIVS

-297 LVTSSPTK
+297 LVTASPTK

-316 DVLVTEPSPAAL
+316 DVKVMEPSSAAL

-343 VKASSFS
+343 VKASSFG
-350 MESLARL
+350 MDSLARL

-382 YRSEIEDA
+382 YRSELEDV

-417 MSMTNSRGITK
+417 MSMTNSKGISK

-435 TVEVLNLLSDFDQIG
+435 TVEVLNLLSDVDHIG
-450 VIAVDSSPHTVIGLA
+450 VIAVDSSPHTVINLA
-465 PVSDVRGRAARIRS
+465 PVADVRGRANKIRS

-493 KAAFEMLTKSNIPS
+493 KAAFEMLTKSDIPS

-516 SDAEEQGEYRTLLG
+516 SDAEEPGAYKELLD
-530 TAESEGITVSVVGL
+530 TAEANGITVSVVGL

-557 VAKRGKGLAYFTDKA
+557 VAKRGNGLAYFTDKA

-585 MVRSTFLTDPVKAI
+585 MVRSTFLTDPVKAL
-599 LQPAATALPGSNKFS
+599 LQPAATVLPGSGKFS
-614 RTFDFNGCNLCF
+614 RTYDFNGCNLTY
-626 LRPGCDAVLITDD
+626 LRPGCDAVLLTDN
-639 EDHAPLA
+639 EDRAPIA
-646 ATGLYGL
+646 ATGTFGL
-653 GRTVALCVEADG
+653 GRVAAFCAEADG

-719 TADPFR
+719 TSDPFR
-725 GTPVLTAV
+725 NTPVLTAV
-733 FCDDSGRTETRKY
+733 FCDDSGRTETRRY

-753 DRLAA
+753 DRLVS
-758 EVPLPG
+758 EVPLSG

-771 IQWDGARPHPLV
+771 IQWDNARPHPLV

-789 SPEFNPNQ
+789 SPEFNPGRTS
-797 AFGRELTELL
+797 GRELAELL

-818 EETWNDIPKRLRAFP
+818 EETWDDIPKRLRAFP

-860 FFVAKP
+860 FFVAK
-866 KKEDNGN
+866 KKEDA
-873 DEGENASDST
+873 EGKDSGSEV
-883 AKSGIR
+883 KSGVR
-889 IPRKRRKAPRA
+889 LRRKRRKTPH
-900 ATSSPAGS
+900 T
-908 PANSAQA
+908 ANSNPAP
-915 AASSQDTS
+915 
-923 TETPA
+923 ETPA
-928 EPPPSDSIS
+928 SVQESEQEDKSEPAPADSIS
-937 AALKRARRR
+937 AALKKARRR

>member
-1 MLNHLIVWQPA
+1 MLNHLIIWQPA
-12 AFLLLLPLLALF
+12 AFLILPPLLALI
-24 TFRRLPTRILNFLR
+24 TLRRLPTRILNALR
-38 LLLYVAVVAAV
+38 ILLYLMLAAAM

-92 PAGSKL
+92 PSNSKL
-98 SVISFAGSSLV
+98 SVISFAGSSFV

-121 QTDPADPHATDIAGA
+121 NTVPADPHATDIAGA

-157 GLHTTGD
+157 GLHTTGNSL
-164 PVSASAAMAAA
+164 PASVASAST
-175 RGVAVD
+175 RGVATD

-190 DDAAVLSVDAPL
+190 DDAAILSVDAPL
-202 RAAPGVIYTV
+202 RAAPGMIYTV
-212 SARLYAQSPGPAVC
+212 SARLYAQSSGPAVC
-226 RIRKNGGVWLSR
+226 RIRKNGGVWLTR
-238 EVRLRRGVTT
+238 EIHLRRGITT

-264 VELVLPSEAP
+264 VELVLPPESP
-274 ADPVPENNLVRRIVS
+274 ADPVPENNHVRRIVS

-297 LVTSSPTK
+297 LVTASPTQ
-305 NLARILRESGL
+305 NFARILREAGL
-316 DVLVTEPSPAAL
+316 DVLVMEPTSAAL
-328 APEVLGGVSGVIFEN
+328 TPEVLAGVSGVIFEN
-343 VKASSFS
+343 VKASSFP

-367 FMMTGGKSSFALGGY
+367 FMMTGGKSSFAVGGY
-382 YRSEIEDA
+382 YRSEIEEV

-465 PVSDVRGRAARIRS
+465 PVSQVRTRASKIRS
-479 IESMGGGIFTYTGL
+479 IESMGGGIYTYTGL
-493 KAAFEMLTKSNIPS
+493 KAAFEMLTASDIPS

-516 SDAEEQGEYRTLLG
+516 SDAEEPGSYVSLLG
-530 TAESEGITVSVVGL
+530 TAEANGITVSVVGL
-544 GTKSDCDAAFLMD
+544 GTKSDCDAVFLMD
-557 VAKRGKGLAYFTDKA
+557 VAKRGNGLAYFTDKA

-585 MVRSTFLTDPVKAI
+585 MVRSTFLTDPVRAL
-599 LQPAATALPGSNKFS
+599 LQPSASVLPGANRFPRS
-614 RTFDFNGCNLCF
+614 FDFNGYNICY
-626 LRPGCDAVLITDD
+626 LRPGCDAVLVGDD
-639 EDHAPLA
+639 EDRAPFA

-653 GRTVALCVEADG
+653 GRTVAFCGEVDG
-665 RYTGPFAQDP
+665 RYSGPFAQDP
-675 GAAPFLT
+675 GAGPFLT

-719 TADPFR
+719 TSDPFR

-733 FCDDSGRTETRKY
+733 FCDDSGRTETCMY

-753 DRLAA
+753 DRLVA

-764 GNIVLGS
+764 GTIVLGS

-797 AFGRELTELL
+797 TSGRELTELL
-807 RAGGGRERIAV
+807 RASGGRERIAI
-818 EETWNDIPKRLRAFP
+818 EETWEDIPRRLRAFP

-840 AAILLFLFEIAERR
+840 AAILLFLAEVAERR
-854 FLLIGR
+854 FLLLGR
-860 FFVAKP
+860 FFVAK
-866 KKEDNGN
+866 KQEKDA
-873 DEGENASDST
+873 GEETSASEV
-883 AKSGIR
+883 KSGVR
-889 IPRKRRKAPRA
+889 LPRKRRKTPRA
-900 ATSSPAGS
+900 ASN
-908 PANSAQA
+908 ANPAQA
-915 AASSQDTS
+915 SAPETAQDQPQTESSE
-923 TETPA
+923 ETP
-928 EPPPSDSIS
+928 PVDSIS
-937 AALKRARRR
+937 AALKKAQRRR

>member
-1 MLNHLIVWQPA
+1 MLNYLLIWQPA
-12 AFLLLLPLLALF
+12 AFLILLPLLALF
-24 TFRRLPTRILNFLR
+24 TFRRLPTRVLNFIRILI
-38 LLLYVAVVAAV
+38 YIMVAAAM

-58 RAGTLVVLADRS
+58 RTGTLVVLTDLS
-70 RSMPDGSR
+70 RSMPDGAR
-78 QEMDSLIRRLERSA
+78 QEMDSLIRRLEHSA
-92 PAGSKL
+92 PDSSKL
-98 SVISFAGSSLV
+98 SVISFAGTPFV
-109 EKLPDSPAFNGL
+109 EKLPDSAAFPGL
-121 QTDPADPHATDIAGA
+121 KTEPSEPHATDIAGA

-157 GLHTTGD
+157 GLHTTGS
-164 PVSASAAMAAA
+164 PVAASAAMAAT
-175 RGVAVD
+175 RGVAID
-181 FRLLSRSAA
+181 YRLLSRGSA

-212 SARLYAQSPGPAVC
+212 SARLYAQTSGPAVC
-226 RIRKNGGVWLSR
+226 RIRKNGGVWLTR

-248 VSWRDRTD
+248 VSWRDKTN

-264 VELVLPSEAP
+264 VELVLPEGAP
-274 ADPVPENNLVRRIVS
+274 ADPVPENNRVRRIVS

-297 LVTSSPTK
+297 LVTASPTK
-305 NLARILRESGL
+305 NLARILREAGL
-316 DVLVTEPSPAAL
+316 DVKVMEPSSAAL

-343 VKASSFS
+343 VKASSFG
-350 MESLARL
+350 MDSLARL

-382 YRSEIEDA
+382 YRSELEDV

-417 MSMTNSRGITK
+417 MSMTNSKGISK

-435 TVEVLNLLSDFDQIG
+435 TVEVLNLLSDVDHIG
-450 VIAVDSSPHTVIGLA
+450 VIAVDSSPHTVVGLA
-465 PVSDVRGRAARIRS
+465 PVADVRGRATKIRS
-479 IESMGGGIFTYTGL
+479 IESRGGGIFTYTGL
-493 KAAFEMLTKSNIPS
+493 KAAFEMLTKSDIPS

-516 SDAEEQGEYRTLLG
+516 SDAEEPGAYKELLD
-530 TAESEGITVSVVGL
+530 TAEANGITVSVVGL

-557 VAKRGKGLAYFTDKA
+557 VAKRGNGLAYFTDKA

-585 MVRSTFLTDPVKAI
+585 MVRSTFLTDPVKAL
-599 LQPAATALPGSNKFS
+599 LQPAATVLPGSGKFS
-614 RTFDFNGCNLCF
+614 RTYDFNGCNLTY
-626 LRPGCDAVLITDD
+626 LRPGCDAVLLTDN
-639 EDHAPLA
+639 EDRAPIA
-646 ATGLYGL
+646 ATGTFGL
-653 GRTVALCVEADG
+653 GRVAAFCAEADG

-675 GAAPFLT
+675 GAVPFLT

-725 GTPVLTAV
+725 NTPVLTAV

-753 DRLAA
+753 DRLVS
-758 EVPLPG
+758 EVPLSG

-771 IQWDGARPHPLV
+771 IQWDNARPHPLV

-789 SPEFNPNQ
+789 SPEFNPGRTS
-797 AFGRELTELL
+797 GRELAELL

-818 EETWNDIPKRLRAFP
+818 EETWDDIPKRLRAFP

-860 FFVAKP
+860 FFVAK
-866 KKEDNGN
+866 KKEDA
-873 DEGENASDST
+873 EGKDSGSEV
-883 AKSGIR
+883 KSGVR
-889 IPRKRRKAPRA
+889 LPRKRRKTPH
-900 ATSSPAGS
+900 T
-908 PANSAQA
+908 ANSNPAP
-915 AASSQDTS
+915 
-923 TETPA
+923 ETPA
-928 EPPPSDSIS
+928 SVQESEQEDKSEPAPADSIS
-937 AALKRARRR
+937 AALKKARRR

>member
-1 MLNHLIVWQPA
+1 MLNTFLIWQPA
-12 AFLLLLPLLALF
+12 AFLVLLPLLALF
-24 TFRRLPTRILNFLR
+24 TFRRLPTRVLNFLR
-38 LLLYVAVVAAV
+38 VLIYIMVAAAL

-58 RAGTLVVLADRS
+58 RTGTLVVLTDLS

-78 QEMDSLIRRLERSA
+78 QEMDSLIRRLEHSA
-92 PAGSKL
+92 PDSSKL
-98 SVISFAGSSLV
+98 SVISFAGTPFV
-109 EKLPDSPAFNGL
+109 EKLPDSPAFSGL
-121 QTDPADPHATDIAGA
+121 KTEPSEPHATDIAGA

-157 GLHTTGD
+157 GLHTTGS
-164 PVSASAAMAAA
+164 PVSASAATAAA
-175 RGVAVD
+175 RGVAID
-181 FRLLSRSAA
+181 YRLLTRGSA

-212 SARLYAQSPGPAVC
+212 SARLYAQTSGPAVC
-226 RIRKNGGVWLSR
+226 RIRKNGGVWLTR

-248 VSWRDRTD
+248 VTWRDKTD

-264 VELVLPSEAP
+264 VELVLPSDAP
-274 ADPVPENNLVRRIVS
+274 PDPVPENNRVRRIVS

-297 LVTSSPTK
+297 LVTASPTK

-316 DVLVTEPSPAAL
+316 DVKVMEPSAAAL

-350 MESLARL
+350 MDSLARL

-382 YRSEIEDA
+382 YRSEIEDV

-417 MSMTNSRGITK
+417 MSMTNSKGITK

-435 TVEVLNLLSDFDQIG
+435 TVEVLNLLSDFDNIG
-450 VIAVDSSPHTVIGLA
+450 VIAVDSSPHTVINLA
-465 PVSDVRGRAARIRS
+465 PVADVRGRAGKIRS

-516 SDAEEQGEYRTLLG
+516 SDAEEPGDYQTLLG
-530 TAESEGITVSVVGL
+530 TAEANGITVSVVGL

-557 VAKRGKGLAYFTDKA
+557 VAKRGNGIAYFTDKA

-585 MVRSTFLTDPVKAI
+585 MVRSTFLTDPVKAL
-599 LQPAATALPGSNKFS
+599 LQPAATVLPGSGKFS
-614 RTFDFNGCNLCF
+614 RSFDFNGCNLCY

-639 EDHAPLA
+639 EDHAPIA
-646 ATGLYGL
+646 ATGTFGL
-653 GRTVALCVEADG
+653 GRTAAFCADADG

-703 IRNGSHYAA
+703 IRSGSHYAA

-719 TADPFR
+719 TSDPFR
-725 GTPVLTAV
+725 NTPVLTAV

-746 PLAWDGP
+746 PLVWDGP
-753 DRLAA
+753 DRLVSG
-758 EVPLPG
+758 VPLPG

-771 IQWDGARPHPLV
+771 IQWDNARPHPLV

-789 SPEFNPNQ
+789 SPEFNPSRTS
-797 AFGRELTELL
+797 GRELAELL
-807 RAGGGRERIAV
+807 RASGGRERIAV
-818 EETWNDIPKRLRAFP
+818 EETWDDIPKRLRAFP

-860 FFVAKP
+860 FFVMK
-866 KKEDNGN
+866 KKEDAEVA
-873 DEGENASDST
+873 DSASGSEI
-883 AKSGIR
+883 KSGVR
-889 IPRKRRKAPRA
+889 PPRKRRKAQY
-900 ATSSPAGS
+900 TAGS
-908 PANSAQA
+908 NPAP
-915 AASSQDTS
+915 
-923 TETPA
+923 ETPA
-928 EPPPSDSIS
+928 SAQESEQEDKSEPAPADSIS
-937 AALKRARRR
+937 AALKKARRR

>member
-1 MLNHLIVWQPA
+1 MLNYLLIWQPA
-12 AFLLLLPLLALF
+12 AFLILLPLLALF
-24 TFRRLPTRILNFLR
+24 TFRRLPTRVLNFIRILI
-38 LLLYVAVVAAV
+38 YIMVAAAM

-58 RAGTLVVLADRS
+58 RTGTLVVLTDLS
-70 RSMPDGSR
+70 RSMPDGAR
-78 QEMDSLIRRLERSA
+78 QEMDSLIRRLEHSA
-92 PAGSKL
+92 PDSSKL
-98 SVISFAGSSLV
+98 SVISFAGTPFV
-109 EKLPDSPAFNGL
+109 EKLPDSAAFPGL
-121 QTDPADPHATDIAGA
+121 KTEPSEPHATDIAGA

-157 GLHTTGD
+157 GLHTTGS
-164 PVSASAAMAAA
+164 PVAASAAMAAT
-175 RGVAVD
+175 RGVAID
-181 FRLLSRSAA
+181 YRLLSRGSA
-190 DDAAVLSVDAPL
+190 DDAVILSVDAPL

-212 SARLYAQSPGPAVC
+212 SARLYAQSSGTAVC
-226 RIRKNGGVWLSR
+226 RIRKNGGVWLTR

-248 VSWRDRTD
+248 VSWRDKTD

-264 VELVLPSEAP
+264 VELVLPEGAP
-274 ADPVPENNLVRRIVS
+274 ADPVPENNRVRRIVS

-297 LVTSSPTK
+297 LVTASPTK

-316 DVLVTEPSPAAL
+316 DVKVMEPSSAAL

-343 VKASSFS
+343 VKASSFG
-350 MESLARL
+350 MDSLARL

-382 YRSEIEDA
+382 YRSELEDV

-417 MSMTNSRGITK
+417 MSMTNSKGISK

-435 TVEVLNLLSDFDQIG
+435 TVEVLNLLSDVDHIG
-450 VIAVDSSPHTVIGLA
+450 VIAVDSSPHTVINLA
-465 PVSDVRGRAARIRS
+465 PVADVRGRANKIRS

-493 KAAFEMLTKSNIPS
+493 KAAFEMLTKSDIPS

-516 SDAEEQGEYRTLLG
+516 SDAEEPGAYKELLD
-530 TAESEGITVSVVGL
+530 TAEANGITVSVVGL

-557 VAKRGKGLAYFTDKA
+557 VAKRGNGLAYFTDKA

-585 MVRSTFLTDPVKAI
+585 MVRSTFLTDPVKAL
-599 LQPAATALPGSNKFS
+599 LQPAATVLPGSGKFS
-614 RTFDFNGCNLCF
+614 RTYDFNGCNLTY
-626 LRPGCDAVLITDD
+626 LRPGCDAVLLTDN
-639 EDHAPLA
+639 EDRAPIA
-646 ATGLYGL
+646 ATGTFGL
-653 GRTVALCVEADG
+653 GRVAAFCAEADG

-719 TADPFR
+719 TSDPFR
-725 GTPVLTAV
+725 NTPVLTAV
-733 FCDDSGRTETRKY
+733 FCDDSGRTETRRY

-753 DRLAA
+753 DRLVS
-758 EVPLPG
+758 EVPLSG

-771 IQWDGARPHPLV
+771 IQWDNARPHPLV

-789 SPEFNPNQ
+789 SPEFNPGRTS
-797 AFGRELTELL
+797 GRELAELL

-818 EETWNDIPKRLRAFP
+818 EETWDDIPKRLRAFP

-860 FFVAKP
+860 FFVAK
-866 KKEDNGN
+866 KKEDA
-873 DEGENASDST
+873 EGKDSGSEV
-883 AKSGIR
+883 KSGVR
-889 IPRKRRKAPRA
+889 LRRKRRKTPH
-900 ATSSPAGS
+900 T
-908 PANSAQA
+908 ANSNPAP
-915 AASSQDTS
+915 
-923 TETPA
+923 ETPA
-928 EPPPSDSIS
+928 SVQESEQEDKSEPAPADSIS
-937 AALKRARRR
+937 AALKKARRR